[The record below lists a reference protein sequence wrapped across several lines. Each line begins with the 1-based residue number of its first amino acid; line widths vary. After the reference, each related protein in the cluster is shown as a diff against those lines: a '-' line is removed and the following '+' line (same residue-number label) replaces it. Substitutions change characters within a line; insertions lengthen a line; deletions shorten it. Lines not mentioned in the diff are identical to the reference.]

1 MADLEIREV
10 GGASILHGR
19 LAYGQTAT
27 ISDRGRVR
35 KERLGPDALGWQMRE
50 FAKLNT
56 QMQTMLSDTF
66 AEARR
71 QLEEQLERRNVHVL
85 SGHDFGKPMGD
96 LKGRTARVTSNADE
110 LRFEVDLPDVA
121 DMPTY
126 MQDVVKEVRTG
137 RAGGISPGFRV
148 PPKSAVPNAET
159 FIAEVGNPDVMIRV
173 INEAVMPEI
182 SIVTRPVYPSRIEVR
197 AEDLD
202 DFYEQAFLEMRG
214 DLVIPA
220 PSRRIYQWL

>member
-1 MADLEIREV
+1 M
-10 GGASILHGR
+10 HGR

-50 FAKLNT
+50 FAKLQE
-56 QMQTMLSDTF
+56 QMQTMLAETF

-85 SGHDFGKPMGD
+85 SGHDFGKPLGD
-96 LKGRTARVTSNADE
+96 LKGRTARVTSNADY
-110 LRFEVDLPDVA
+110 LDFEVDLPDAA

-159 FIAEVGNPDVMIRV
+159 FIPEPGNPDVMIRIV
-173 INEAVMPEI
+173 NEAVMPEI

-220 PSRRIYQWL
+220 PPRRVFLCL

>member
-35 KERLGPDALGWQMRE
+35 KERLGPDSLGWQMRE
-50 FAKLNT
+50 FAKLQE

-85 SGHDFGKPMGD
+85 SGHSFDKPLGD
-96 LKGRTARVTSNADE
+96 LKGRTARVTSNNDY
-110 LRFEVDLPDVA
+110 LDFEVDLPDVA

-159 FIAEVGNPDVMIRV
+159 FIAEVGNPVSRFGLSM
-173 INEAVMPEI
+173 
-182 SIVTRPVYPSRIEVR
+182 RPSCRKYPSS
-197 AEDLD
+197 
-202 DFYEQAFLEMRG
+202 RG
-214 DLVIPA
+214 RSIRPESKLGRKTLTTSTSKLFWRCAVT
-220 PSRRIYQWL
+220 L

>member
-1 MADLEIREV
+1 MDELEIREN

-27 ISDRGRVR
+27 VMDRGKTR

-66 AEARR
+66 AEARVI
-71 QLEEQLERRNVHVL
+71 LEEQLERRNVHVL
-85 SGHDFGKPMGD
+85 SGHSLDKPLGD
-96 LKGRTARVTSNADE
+96 LKGRTARVTSNNDY
-110 LRFEVDLPDVA
+110 LDFEVDLPDFA

-159 FIAEVGNPDVMIRV
+159 FVAEVGNPDVMIR
-173 INEAVMPEI
+173 IIHQAVMPEI
-182 SIVTRPVYPSRIEVR
+182 SVVTRPVYPSRIELR

-214 DLVIPA
+214 DLLIPA
-220 PSRRIYQWL
+220 PPRRVFLCL

>member
-1 MADLEIREV
+1 M
-10 GGASILHGR
+10 
-19 LAYGQTAT
+19 
-27 ISDRGRVR
+27 
-35 KERLGPDALGWQMRE
+35 
-50 FAKLNT
+50 
-56 QMQTMLSDTF
+56 
-66 AEARR
+66 
-71 QLEEQLERRNVHVL
+71 
-85 SGHDFGKPMGD
+85 
-96 LKGRTARVTSNADE
+96 
-110 LRFEVDLPDVA
+110 DLPDVA

-159 FIAEVGNPDVMIRV
+159 FIAEVGNPGVQIRV

>member
-1 MADLEIREV
+1 M
-10 GGASILHGR
+10 HGR
-19 LAYGQTAT
+19 LPYGVTAT
-27 ISDRGRVR
+27 VMDRGRTR

-50 FAKLNT
+50 FAKLQT

-85 SGHDFGKPMGD
+85 SGHDFGKPLGD
-96 LKGRTARVTSNADE
+96 LKGRTARVTSNKDY
-110 LRFEVDLPDVA
+110 LDFEVDLPA
-121 DMPTY
+121 FEDMPTY
-126 MQDVVKEVRTG
+126 FQDVVKEVRTG
-137 RAGGISPGFRV
+137 RAGGVSPGFRT

-159 FIAEVGNPDVMIRV
+159 FIPEVGNPDVLIRV
-173 INEAVMPEI
+173 IHEAVMPEI
-182 SIVTRPVYPSRIEVR
+182 SIVTRPVYPSRIELR
-197 AEDLD
+197 EEDMD

-220 PSRRIYQWL
+220 PPRRVFLCL